1 MLRVYTYSATT
12 DIVPSGY
19 SDTTDIVT
27 PQSLLATYLRSTVT
41 LASSGCIRMYL
52 QHRYSYTTDIVTA
65 LGHDTPCNYIRGG
78 TVCSLSVSNTN

>member
-1 MLRVYTYSATT
+1 MYSATT
-12 DIVPSGY
+12 DVDPSGY

-65 LGHDTPCNYIRGG
+65 LGRDTSDWKLHNFRTFTLEISP
-78 TVCSLSVSNTN
+78 